1 VCNEEVPNLILALLI
16 ILALGYAI
24 KDALARS
31 IAADD
36 RSDAHRRADDE
47 GFAEPSGR
55 HPSGRQPSGDG
66 KGRGPQG
73 IDTGTER

>member
-55 HPSGRQPSGDG
+55 HPSGDG